1 MVLRG
6 SRADSTAGT
15 RRNGGNEPMGQLIQE
30 LRRRNVIRVAI
41 AYAISA
47 WLLIQISDTVFPI
60 LNLPEWSVTLVT
72 VLILIGFP
80 VALIFAWAFELTPE
94 GIKLEKH
101 VVRDESTTHETG
113 RKLDFVI
120 IAMLVAALG
129 YFGYDKF
136 VLDPSRDA
144 ELVQATTD
152 AITEQAG
159 NTLSSGIPDKSI
171 AVLPFRN
178 RSAIAEDA
186 YFVDGIHDDIL
197 TQLSKLSSLGKVISR
212 TSMERYRD
220 TEKSMPQIGEEL
232 GVATILEGSVQRSG
246 DHVRLNMQLIDA
258 QADEHL
264 WAETYDRQLTA
275 ENLFAIQSEIAR
287 EIAAALH
294 IVLTDQENDRLQT
307 LPTDNLEAY
316 GEYVLG
322 RQAASK
328 RTAETVK
335 RARVHFENA
344 IELDTEY
351 ALAYIGLA
359 DSAYLQAAYA
369 DLLRTETY
377 AVRQAAIDKALT
389 LDPLSGEAYTSL
401 AALKSDKKEAAEKY
415 YLKAIELSPNYS
427 TAYQWYS
434 NYLRKV
440 GRQEEALQLIRK
452 ALELDPLEPILT
464 QNLSR
469 LLLSLGRVE
478 EAQSALL
485 KGVERIPE
493 FPGFYVNMA
502 DQLRRLG
509 RVGEAMRWAHA
520 GAGLDTSTR
529 ATVWWE
535 CDIYL
540 DLGDDQ
546 SSERCAKSAVVAFP
560 NTQLAMAN
568 LHLFRSEYQQVVEL
582 LEQRLRQ
589 NPTTGYKFNLAGA
602 YLINGEAGKAR
613 SIWQELVPDLYGD
626 ESVLIN
632 PSELSQTIFVAYT
645 LYVNDEQ
652 DRANY
657 LFDQALEIMQSMHRT
672 RGRGYLVWDV
682 FIHATRGNKQKA
694 ISALRDAINTGWRQ
708 DWWYYPRFPAFD
720 SIRGEPEWIELMN
733 ELEADIVR
741 QRQWYEDHKDE
752 PLFD

>member
-1 MVLRG
+1 
-6 SRADSTAGT
+6 
-15 RRNGGNEPMGQLIQE
+15 MGQLIQE

-159 NTLSSGIPDKSI
+159 NTLGSGIPDKSI

-246 DHVRLNMQLIDA
+246 DHVHLNMQLIDA

-294 IVLTDQENDRLQT
+294 IVLTDQDNDRLQS

-322 RQAASK
+322 RQEASK
-328 RTAETVK
+328 RTAESVN

-344 IELDTEY
+344 VELDTEY

-359 DSAYLQAAYA
+359 DSALLQAGYA
-369 DLLRTETY
+369 GLLLTETY
-377 AVRQAAIDKALT
+377 ALRQAAIDKALT

-401 AALKSDKKEAAEKY
+401 AQLKSDKNEEAEEY

-427 TAYQWYS
+427 TAYHWYS
-434 NYLRKV
+434 GYLNKV
-440 GRQEEALQLIRK
+440 GREEEALQHIRK
-452 ALELDPLEPILT
+452 ALELDPLEPVLT
-464 QNLSR
+464 QNLAA
-469 LLLSLGRVE
+469 LLRYLGRVE
-478 EAQSALL
+478 EAQSTLL
-485 KGVERIPE
+485 KGIERMPE
-493 FPGFYVNMA
+493 FPGFYAAMA
-502 DQLRRLG
+502 IDLRRLG
-509 RVGEAMRWAHA
+509 RVGEAMRWARA
-520 GAGLDTSTR
+520 GASLDAPTSGTKW
-529 ATVWWE
+529 AE
-535 CDIYL
+535 CDTYL

-546 SSERCAKSAVVAFP
+546 SSERCAKSAVAAFP
-560 NTQLAMAN
+560 DTQWATLN

-582 LEQRLRQ
+582 MEQRFRQ
-589 NPTTGYKFNLAGA
+589 NQITHNMALA
-602 YLINGEAGKAR
+602 YLFNGEVGKAR
-613 SIWQELVPDLYGD
+613 SIWQELMPDLYGD

-632 PSELSQTIFVAYT
+632 PSKLTQPLLVAYT
-645 LYVNDEQ
+645 LYVNGEQ

-672 RGRGYLVWDV
+672 RGRGYLIWDV

-694 ISALRDAINTGWRQ
+694 ISALRDAISTGWRM
-708 DWWYYPRFPAFD
+708 DWWFYPRLPAFD

-733 ELEADIVR
+733 ELEADIAR